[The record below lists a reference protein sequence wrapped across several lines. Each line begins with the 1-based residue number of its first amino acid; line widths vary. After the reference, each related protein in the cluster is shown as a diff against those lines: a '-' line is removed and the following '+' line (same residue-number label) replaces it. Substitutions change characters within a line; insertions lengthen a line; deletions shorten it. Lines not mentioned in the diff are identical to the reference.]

1 METCTEERDVQPL
14 GRIRREKAL
23 RAAGG
28 AVTGTLALD
37 LLLRITDAGLES
49 KAAFPG
55 GG

>member
-1 METCTEERDVQPL
+1 MRPL

-23 RAAGG
+23 RGARG

-37 LLLRITDAGLES
+37 LLPRITDASLES
-49 KAAFPG
+49 KAAFQG